1 MVHCTLVDDESE
13 RPMTRAPRPYRLQRR
28 REAMNETRDRIA
40 RAAFELHATVG
51 PAQATISAVAERAGV
66 ERHTV
71 YRHFPDIVS
80 LIRACTAHG
89 MEVTGLPQPDRWES
103 IGDPLTRLSVG
114 LDEMYAY
121 YRANERMIGN
131 ILRDLPVMPELAAGS
146 SRYQDHLGR
155 VWGIVLAPWMRLRG
169 TRGSRTRALVSTAL
183 EFGTWQ
189 ALTTR
194 GGLSDAE
201 AVATMVASV
210 KSALASSPKVERRPP
225 RSELR

>member
-1 MVHCTLVDDESE
+1 MGDETSGPVH
-13 RPMTRAPRPYRLQRR
+13 RAQRRPYRLQRR
-28 REAMNETRDRIA
+28 REAMDETRERIT

-66 ERHTV
+66 QRHTV

-89 MEVTGLPQPDRWES
+89 MEVTGLPQPERWEA
-103 IGDPLTRLSVG
+103 IGDAVARLRVA
-114 LDEMYAY
+114 LEEMYAY
-121 YRANERMIGN
+121 YRNNERMIGN

-155 VWGIVLAPWMRLRG
+155 IWGTVLASWSRLRG
-169 TRGSRTRALVSTAL
+169 ARGARVRALVSTAL

-194 GGLSDAE
+194 GGLSDVE
-201 AVATMVASV
+201 AAATMVAAVQTAQESGP
-210 KSALASSPKVERRPP
+210 SRRA
-225 RSELR
+225 